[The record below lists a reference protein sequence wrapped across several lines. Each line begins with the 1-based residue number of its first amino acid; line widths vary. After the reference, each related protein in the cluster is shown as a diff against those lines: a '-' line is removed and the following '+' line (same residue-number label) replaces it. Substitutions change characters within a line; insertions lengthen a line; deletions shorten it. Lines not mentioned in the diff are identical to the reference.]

1 MKKILSISLALLML
15 VCLCLSVTSC
25 EQDTAFGKYYSY
37 LEGLEGKKDTLA
49 ANQVMMVIA
58 QPTLIGD
65 EEEKNIVFQIYVNT
79 GDTVESVTLFLAE
92 NSSTYRFLY
101 NKKSTATGADL
112 VTAGGEIAALSYTGN
127 EQVEFESYLDNTAYG
142 SNYFED
148 EYRGRA
154 TSMLKTLVLAM
165 KPMMAKANVDV
176 KDFYFISVDF
186 PEADLDAEG
195 EEDLGGA
202 FSAERWLYVGQML
215 VVGLGMVFLVLAILW
230 IILLIFEK
238 TMGTGEKPA
247 KPAKAEK
254 PAKVEKPAPV
264 KPAAPVAP
272 AAPAVT
278 PASDD
283 GALVAAITAA
293 IAATIA
299 SDEGLSHQFASGFRV
314 VSFRQK
320 SGKGAWND

>member
-15 VCLCLSVTSC
+15 VCLCFSVTSC

-37 LEGLEGKKDTLA
+37 LEGLENQMDEKEADGITTVVAKPLTNIEDDTKEIMLVSSVKA
-49 ANQVMMVIA
+49 TGAVI
-58 QPTLIGD
+58 
-65 EEEKNIVFQIYVNT
+65 
-79 GDTVESVTLFLAE
+79 SVTLYLTE
-92 NSSTYRFLY
+92 NTSTYHFVFSIMSDTNNSPY
-101 NKKSTATGADL
+101 IW
-112 VTAGGEIAALSYTGN
+112 GEGDVDALSYTGN
-127 EQVEFESYLDNTAYG
+127 ELVAFDTYKDYSYNT
-142 SNYFED
+142 NYYETD
-148 EYRGRA
+148 YRSTA
-154 TSMLKTLVLAM
+154 TNLLKTLVLSM

-238 TMGTGEKPA
+238 AMGTGEKPA
-247 KPAKAEK
+247 KPAKPA
-254 PAKVEKPAPV
+254 PAKADKSAPAPQKQV
-264 KPAAPVAP
+264 PAAP

-278 PASDD
+278 PAADD

-299 SDEGLSHQFASGFRV
+299 SDEGLSRQFASGFRV
-314 VSFRQK
+314 VSFRKK